1 MATRKLQNLVRCNIH
16 ASGLQIEKEDEGRP
30 SEISNVLRHE
40 WLGVKPATCP
50 TEKQG
55 LSNKTTALVSEAGS
69 ARNRT
74 AGSFSGHAA
83 ALSCHRDRSAGVC
96 RRRPLEPKRSR
107 TLCPR
112 QRDSH
117 PWKSHN
123 ARPSTETN
131 TCIIRPPCQKCEASV
146 RNSKKEAVKPRC
158 GQHLNHGLL
167 KRNPRNEIVCNTHT
181 VGPKCMPQA
190 TSKIT
195 CQAFVRNAR
204 GSAGDDRPKR

>member
-30 SEISNVLRHE
+30 SEISDRLRHE
-40 WLGVKPATCP
+40 WLGVDTATCS

-74 AGSFSGHAA
+74 ASALSGHAA
-83 ALSCHRDRSAGVC
+83 ALSRHRDLSVESAGAD
-96 RRRPLEPKRSR
+96 PSGQMRSR

-117 PWKSHN
+117 PWKARN

-131 TCIIRPPCQKCEASV
+131 TCSIRLPCQKCEASV
-146 RNSKKEAVKPRC
+146 RN
-158 GQHLNHGLL
+158 
-167 KRNPRNEIVCNTHT
+167 
-181 VGPKCMPQA
+181 
-190 TSKIT
+190 
-195 CQAFVRNAR
+195 
-204 GSAGDDRPKR
+204 